1 MSNLLLFGRKNEPK
15 NKLEVDL
22 GDLTGE
28 KENITDFLQNHLKTT
43 VYQGKNKVMVDA
55 EKVTQP
61 DLFHAVK
68 KFIYHRSLNNTHWA
82 SSGVSVVKINQFKGH
97 KKDKESKKKEAPAQ
111 SEIQTWG
118 L

>member
-1 MSNLLLFGRKNEPK
+1 MNNLLLFGRKNEPK

-22 GDLTGE
+22 GDLKDI
-28 KENITDFLQNHLKTT
+28 KENITDFLQTHLKTT

-55 EKVTQP
+55 DNVKQP
-61 DLFHAVK
+61 DLFHSVK

-97 KKDKESKKKEAPAQ
+97 KKDKESKKKESQTQ
-111 SEIQTWG
+111 SEVQTWG